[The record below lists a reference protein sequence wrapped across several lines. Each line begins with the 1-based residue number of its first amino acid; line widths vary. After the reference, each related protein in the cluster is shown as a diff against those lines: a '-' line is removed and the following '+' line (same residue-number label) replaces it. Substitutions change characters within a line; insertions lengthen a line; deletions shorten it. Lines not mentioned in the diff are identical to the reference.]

1 MKSPSFQEK
10 FKSLIFFFNERE
22 DELYG
27 SLIITMG
34 MQCIE
39 EVVYLIRQQ
48 VKKKCNEVISC

>member
-10 FKSLIFFFNERE
+10 LKSLIFFLNERE
-22 DELYG
+22 DELHG
-27 SLIITMG
+27 SLIITTG
-34 MQCIE
+34 TQCIE